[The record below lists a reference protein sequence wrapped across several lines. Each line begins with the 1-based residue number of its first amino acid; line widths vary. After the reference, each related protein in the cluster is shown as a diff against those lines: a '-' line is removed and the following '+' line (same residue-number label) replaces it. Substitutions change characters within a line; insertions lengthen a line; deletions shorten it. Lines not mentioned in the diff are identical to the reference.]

1 MFDVARLNDHA
12 DARAA
17 LLKCCGSTIWT
28 EQMLAR
34 RPYAD
39 AAAVFAAAEQIDRT
53 LTRSDWLEAFAAHPK
68 IGDIASLRTKFASTA
83 DWTSNEQRG
92 VQNADDDT
100 LHGLADGNRAY
111 EDRFG
116 HIFIVCATGKTAG
129 EMLDLLR
136 ARLGNNPDEELT
148 IAAAEQS
155 KITRLRLEKL
165 LS

>member
-1 MFDVARLNDHA
+1 MLDVARLNDHG

-17 LLKCCGSTIWT
+17 LLKCCGSSIWT

-34 RPYAD
+34 RPFSD
-39 AAAVFAAAEQIDRT
+39 AAAVFAAAEEINRT
-53 LTRSDWLEAFAAHPK
+53 LTPTDWLEAFAAHPK
-68 IGDIASLRTKFASTA
+68 IGDIDSLRTKFASTA

-92 VQNADDDT
+92 VQNADEAT

-111 EDRFG
+111 EKRFG
-116 HIFIVCATGKTAG
+116 HIFIVCATGKTAD
-129 EMLDLLR
+129 EMLELLL
-136 ARLGNNPDEELT
+136 ARLGNYPDIELG
-148 IAAAEQS
+148 IAAGEQA